1 MRRPKAKKGRATVCT
16 SGPSSQAIP
25 RLGVTVTIKDN
36 TLSVVKSEVENS
48 RRKSRQIRK
57 ELQFEDGD
65 GWSEWAAEH
74 HEWVFGKWN

>member
-1 MRRPKAKKGRATVCT
+1 
-16 SGPSSQAIP
+16 
-25 RLGVTVTIKDN
+25 VTIKDN